1 MIQRFTCIPTYEYD
15 VLILTNG
22 TVAQVEEKL
31 EGMNS
36 QIEHSLPD
44 KHRLIYLDNFKA
56 LIDHLDSYR
65 TGACNIEFKGKIF
78 FMFFDGLKFIQSVI
92 SDTMDYY
99 QRCLVKKSNFYFD
112 AMYSLEY
119 LDFDLNKF
127 PEHIPYDKLANC
139 YFYFDS
145 SVFDSEEAA
154 YENSFNYLLTIVNDV
169 LKKINF
175 MMGNIKGIMIDDYD
189 LKGEKIFP
197 IHCLLR
203 NYPRIERIELSSDSS
218 LIMKDLVL

>member
-1 MIQRFTCIPTYEYD
+1 MIQRFTCVPAFEYD

-31 EGMNS
+31 DCMKS
-36 QIEHSLPD
+36 QMEYTFPE
-44 KHRLIYLDNFKA
+44 KHRLIYLDNFQA
-56 LIDHLDSYR
+56 LIDHLNSYK
-65 TGACNIEFKGKIF
+65 TGSGNIEFKGQIF
-78 FMFFDGLKFIQSVI
+78 FMFFNGLKFIQSVI
-92 SDTMDYY
+92 SDAMDYY
-99 QRCLVKKSNFYFD
+99 QTCLIKKSNLYLD

-127 PEHIPYDKLANC
+127 PDHTPYDKLANC

-154 YENSFNYLLTIVNDV
+154 FENSFNYLLTIVNDV

-175 MMGNIKGIMIDDYD
+175 MMGNIKGIMIDDYE

-203 NYPRIERIELSSDSS
+203 NYPRIERIELSSDAS
-218 LIMKDLVL
+218 LTMKDLIM